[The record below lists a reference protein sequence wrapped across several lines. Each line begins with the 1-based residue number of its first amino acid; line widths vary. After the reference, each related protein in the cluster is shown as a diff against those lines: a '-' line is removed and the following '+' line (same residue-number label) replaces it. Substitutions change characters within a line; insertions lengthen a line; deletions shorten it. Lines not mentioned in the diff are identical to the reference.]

1 MRYMMRLVYHCK
13 RGKAPEIV
21 ECLKFIN
28 QVYASQDYTNG
39 KICVDRI
46 GRMDTVVYEFEVESL
61 DQFFT
66 WLNGVYANPNPET
79 VRVVERL
86 NENAEEGY
94 REIYEII
101 G

>member
-13 RGKAPEIV
+13 RGKTPEIV
-21 ECLKFIN
+21 ECLKFVN
-28 QVYASQDYTNG
+28 QVYSSQGYTNG
-39 KICVDRI
+39 KIYVDRI

-66 WLNGVYANPNPET
+66 WLRGVYANPNPEAM
-79 VRVVERL
+79 RVIDRL

-94 REIYEII
+94 REIYEVIL
-101 G
+101 